1 MDFFELGNVQ
11 KSFGENHVVKGVSF
25 DVRRGEVF
33 SLLGPSGC
41 GKTTILRMIGGFE
54 EPNTG
59 KIFLDGTEITNL
71 PPNKRK
77 INTVFQNYALFPHMS
92 VSDNIAFGPRT
103 SGIAENEVQKMVA
116 NMLDIIRLGDLADR
130 MPDNISGGQKQR
142 IAIARALI
150 NKPKLLLLDEPLAAL
165 DLKLRQYMLLELDR
179 IHDEVGTTFIYV
191 THDQGEAM
199 SLSDRIAVMNNGLIE
214 QIGTPAEIYEN
225 PKTKFVA
232 SFIGDTNFFEGTVTE
247 RIDSEYFKIDMYG
260 LGVFPAYSD
269 KKLEIGSKVTV
280 SIRPEKFE
288 IFAKQPYDNLN
299 MCEGEIEDIVY
310 QGSQTRYWVR
320 VKEHR
325 INIVMQHNRCSLD
338 FKQPTWGDKV
348 WIAWHRDDV
357 TVLES
362 NSPD

>member
-1 MDFFELGNVQ
+1 
-11 KSFGENHVVKGVSF
+11 
-25 DVRRGEVF
+25 
-33 SLLGPSGC
+33 
-41 GKTTILRMIGGFE
+41 
-54 EPNTG
+54 
-59 KIFLDGTEITNL
+59 
-71 PPNKRK
+71 
-77 INTVFQNYALFPHMS
+77 
-92 VSDNIAFGPRT
+92 
-103 SGIAENEVQKMVA
+103 
-116 NMLDIIRLGDLADR
+116 
-130 MPDNISGGQKQR
+130 
-142 IAIARALI
+142 
-150 NKPKLLLLDEPLAAL
+150 LAAL

-199 SLSDRIAVMNNGLIE
+199 SLSDRIAVMNNGKIE

-232 SFIGDTNFFEGTVTE
+232 SFIGDTNFFEGKVSSC
-247 RIDSEYFKIDMYG
+247 IDSEYYKIDMNG
-260 LGVFPAYSD
+260 LGEFPAYCD
-269 KKLEIGSKVTV
+269 KKLDAGAKVTV

-299 MCEGEIEDIVY
+299 MCEGEVEDIVY

-325 INIVMQHNRCSLD
+325 INIVMQHNRCALD